1 MIAFTHYAEVWEEI
15 CRIYE
20 AALNRAYCVRSD
32 DKALIALALGQEKTR
47 ADYEVLG
54 MLERYFGEDKDNE
67 KS

>member
-1 MIAFTHYAEVWEEI
+1 MIAFTHYTQVWEEI

-20 AALNRAYCVRSD
+20 AALNQAYSVRSD
-32 DKALIALALGQEKTR
+32 DKALIALALGQEKAR

-54 MLERYFGEDKDNE
+54 MLERYFGEDKNND

>member
-1 MIAFTHYAEVWEEI
+1 MIEYTDVWEQI
-15 CRIYE
+15 CRTYE
-20 AALNRAYCVRSD
+20 AALNRAYSVRSD

-54 MLERYFGEDKDNE
+54 MLERYFREDKNND